1 MHKFKKSSR
10 LILFS
15 AIVFV
20 FFNFISLGQAQ
31 SNKSEPLDVWAKFVA
46 SGWMG
51 DGESGT
57 KYIQLFEACKENPH
71 SVPICIKI
79 VYKPGPKGWGG
90 IYWQNKAD
98 NWGSFKGQDFSRAG
112 YKKITFWARGKMGGE
127 VVEFKAGGIN
137 APGKSYRDSFEVS
150 LGKVTL
156 ENTWK
161 QYTLDLE
168 GQDLSS
174 VIGGFCWVV
183 AASANPGGVTFYIDD
198 IYYMVK

>member
-1 MHKFKKSSR
+1 MHKFKKLSR

-20 FFNFISLGQAQ
+20 FFNFISLGIAQ
-31 SNKSEPLDVWAKFVA
+31 SHKSEPLNVWAKFVA

-98 NWGSFKGQDFSRAG
+98 NWGSFKGYDLSSAG
-112 YKKITFWARGKMGGE
+112 YKKITFWARGENGGE

-137 APGKSYRDSFEVS
+137 APGKQYRDSFEVS
-150 LGKVTL
+150 MGKVVL
-156 ENTWK
+156 EKTWK
-161 QYTLDLE
+161 QYTIDLK

-174 VIGGFCWVV
+174 VIGGFCWV
-183 AASANPGGVTFYIDD
+183 ASKNAVSSGQLIFYLDD
-198 IYYMVK
+198 IYYEF

>member
-1 MHKFKKSSR
+1 MSKLKKPSR

-20 FFNFISLGQAQ
+20 FFNLISLGQAQ
-31 SNKSEPLDVWAKFVA
+31 TKKSEPLDVWAKFVA

-51 DGESGT
+51 DGELGT

-98 NWGSFKGQDFSRAG
+98 NWGDFKGEDFSRAR
-112 YKKITFWARGKMGGE
+112 YKKITFWARGEKGGE

-137 APGKSYRDSFEVS
+137 APGKKYRDSFEVI
-150 LGKVTL
+150 LGKVVL
-156 ENTWK
+156 ESNWRR
-161 QYTLDLE
+161 YTLNLE
-168 GQDLSS
+168 GKDLSS
-174 VIGGFCWVV
+174 VIGGFCWV
-183 AASANPGGVTFYIDD
+183 ASGSSNPDGLTFYLDD
-198 IYYMVK
+198 IYYE